1 MAMVAPPFVP
11 EGICSGSLECSV
23 EDATIRSSRA
33 PQQEVS
39 SLNMVGVGDSLCEH
53 PCAEGFVPGST
64 GDVSSS
70 SRVPMS
76 GREVARQ

>member
-1 MAMVAPPFVP
+1 
-11 EGICSGSLECSV
+11 
-23 EDATIRSSRA
+23 
-33 PQQEVS
+33 
-39 SLNMVGVGDSLCEH
+39 VGVGDSLCEH
-53 PCAEGFVPGST
+53 TCAEAFVPGST